1 MKNTVLFLALFTL
14 GTILSAEEWKTS
26 RRSLWEAEGE
36 NHYSCNLSGT
46 EKKWNVIGLKKDL
59 EPEKFYRLSFFSKGE
74 CPKDSLRIGII
85 RADKNRLNFRADL
98 RKNWTKHQQ
107 IFYSKAGGL
116 AELIF
121 SLPKNKKCTAEI
133 RGIELA
139 EVPESELTG
148 NLYPEGDAED
158 SAIGTGNW
166 NLLSH
171 ELPDLLSIEP
181 NKDFLAGEWNFA
193 LKISPVKK
201 GAVGIKSRY
210 IPITPGKKYRFSFWA
225 KANRKTGLHYIISL
239 WSPEKHSGK
248 HFWKRSLAVLSTE
261 WMPYSM
267 EVEIP
272 DDLEKY
278 PDLAGRILYLCFRVP
293 NNQETAEIRLDDIVF
308 EETDGTKAK

>member
-74 CPKDSLRIGII
+74 CPKDNLRVGIL
-85 RADKNRLNFRADL
+85 RSDKNRLSFRTDL
-98 RKNWTKHQQ
+98 HQNWTKHQQ
-107 IFYSKAGGL
+107 IFYSKKGGL
-116 AELIF
+116 AELLF

-133 RGIELA
+133 RGIELVK
-139 EVPESELTG
+139 VPESELTG
-148 NLYPEGDAED
+148 NLYPEGNAED
-158 SAIGTGNW
+158 PEIGTGNW
-166 NLLSH
+166 IMLNP

-181 NKDFLAGEWNFA
+181 NKDFLAGERNFV
-193 LKISPVKK
+193 LRVSPVKK

-210 IPITPGKKYRFSFWA
+210 IPITPGRKYRFSFWA
-225 KANRKTGLHYIISL
+225 KANKKTGLHYIVSS
-239 WSPEKHSGK
+239 WPPEKHSGK
-248 HFWKRSLAVLSTE
+248 HFWKRRPAVLFTE
-261 WMPYSM
+261 WMPYSL

-272 DDLEKY
+272 DNLQEY
-278 PDLAGRILYLCFRVP
+278 PDLAGRILTFSFRIP
-293 NNQETAEIRLDDIVF
+293 NNQENAEIRLDDIAF
-308 EETDGTKAK
+308 EEIDETKAK